1 MCYFQKW
8 DVSTTEIAH
17 PLWQVS
23 IWIWTLAC
31 SFKQNVQGMPA
42 RNGEVFVVVVQWH
55 LLWKSVGETP
65 AWCKTACDWTRFSFC
80 SRPIGSLL
88 FFPSVFI
95 PPFQPATCV
104 FHAHH
109 YESGR
114 AHWTALII
122 DCGQTQF
129 IHTSRCHTFAL
140 WNAHCG
146 VIMSHED
153 SIRLS

>member
-23 IWIWTLAC
+23 IWIWTSAC

-95 PPFQPATCV
+95 PPFSACHLCFSCPSLWVWQSPLDGSDHRLWADTVYSHLPLPHICSV
-104 FHAHH
+104 KCSLWCD
-109 YESGR
+109 YEPR
-114 AHWTALII
+114 
-122 DCGQTQF
+122 
-129 IHTSRCHTFAL
+129 
-140 WNAHCG
+140 
-146 VIMSHED
+146 
-153 SIRLS
+153 RLNQA